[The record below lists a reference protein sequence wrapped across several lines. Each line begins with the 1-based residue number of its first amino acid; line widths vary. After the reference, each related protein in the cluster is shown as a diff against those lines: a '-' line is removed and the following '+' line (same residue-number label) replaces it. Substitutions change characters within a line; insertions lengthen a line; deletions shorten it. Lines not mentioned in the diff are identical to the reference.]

1 MEGPP
6 KKKSKTQCCFECN
19 EYRPLRD
26 DLCIVCETKYI
37 TIIYTRLAEEYFA
50 NANANANANVK

>member
-1 MEGPP
+1 MEELNEFAEPQ

-26 DLCIVCETKYI
+26 ELCMVCQTKYMMKLC
-37 TIIYTRLAEEYFA
+37 TELAEQYFG
-50 NANANANANVK
+50 K